1 MMGEKDDRMGRI
13 AAGIR
18 LRLPLL
24 LFVLFMALLHLN
36 LPYRGINSDSAVFG
50 IMGND
55 ILTYHYAPTL
65 MQGQNYLISLL
76 PYLYAG
82 VRAALPVS
90 VPPVFSFAL
99 AGFLF
104 SATGLWLMFEA
115 LLLRLTNHPRRVQAG
130 FLFFVLMLCSPGF
143 VFELGISS
151 GVENMFF
158 LIGVVM
164 YALAR
169 MEKHMS
175 CAAAAPAPL
184 WLVLGW
190 ATGFGYFCR
199 PHVAFYTIAALP
211 VLVLFYR
218 TRRLSAAAAL
228 LAGLLIGILPK
239 MLHEWLVADSWPYDL
254 KIGTAIGSWPE
265 IRQDLFM
272 LFDGIIPRL
281 YTLSGDHLLHARTTW
296 AGLLAVPLLA
306 LIALVR
312 RRMTLTDAAWL
323 GGTLLILALMAAIP
337 ALSFNTE
344 QRRYCFAMMPTTAWA
359 LTVFCWYGSFSR
371 RIVTAYAAVLFIL
384 SVPVWSDRMCNERA
398 INAEWRDTSL
408 QLVPELQQHPGVF
421 LTDYWDAYALAFLAD
436 GRITVEAY
444 PWELIRSYGLVT
456 PDQFRAKTHWLI
468 KSGYGHTTAERL
480 QELVGGDALA
490 AMQGIAL
497 TNRLAGREC
506 ELWVLPPDTDI
517 PALFQMRHPRYFQTH
532 YPAGTS
538 GSGR

>member
-1 MMGEKDDRMGRI
+1 MGRV
-13 AAGIR
+13 AAGMV

-24 LFVLFMALLHLN
+24 LFVLFMALLHLS

-55 ILTYHYAPTL
+55 ILTYHYAPTR

-99 AGFLF
+99 AGCLF

-115 LLLRLTNHPRRVQAG
+115 LLLRLADQPRRVQAG

-143 VFELGISS
+143 VFELGINS

-175 CAAAAPAPL
+175 SAAAAPASL
-184 WLVLGW
+184 WLVLGL
-190 ATGFGYFCR
+190 ATGFGYYCR

-211 VLVLFYR
+211 VLALFYR

-228 LAGLLIGILPK
+228 AAGLLIGILPNV
-239 MLHEWLVADSWPYDL
+239 LHEWLVADRWPYDL
-254 KIGTAIGSWPE
+254 KIGTVIGSWPE

-281 YTLSGDHLLHARTTW
+281 YTLSGDHLPHARATW

-359 LTVFCWYGSFSR
+359 LTVFCWNSSFSR
-371 RIVTAYAAVLFIL
+371 RTVTAYAAALFIL
-384 SVPVWSDRMCNERA
+384 SVPVWSDRLRSERA
-398 INAEWRDTSL
+398 INAEWRDTAL
-408 QLVPELQQHPGVF
+408 QLVPELQQLPGVF
-421 LTDYWDAYALAFLAD
+421 LTDYWDAYALSFLAD

-444 PWELIRSYGLVT
+444 PWELIRTYGLVT
-456 PDQFRAKTHWLI
+456 PDQLRTKTHWLI

-506 ELWVLPPDTDI
+506 ELWVLPPATDI
-517 PALFQMRHPRYFQTH
+517 PSLFQTRHPRYFQTH

-538 GSGR
+538 GSDR